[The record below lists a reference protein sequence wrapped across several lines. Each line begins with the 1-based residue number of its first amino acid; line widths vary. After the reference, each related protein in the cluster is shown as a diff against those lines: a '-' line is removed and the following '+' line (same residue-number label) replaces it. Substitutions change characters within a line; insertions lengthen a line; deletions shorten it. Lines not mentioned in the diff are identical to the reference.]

1 MSLFTH
7 GDDCIELRGQ
17 FRDPA
22 RAGLFGALGLNV
34 GNHTEHVASCGLTL
48 GMREYRIFLL
58 HDGLL
63 ANGSTFFR
71 CATDEE
77 AVDKADQ
84 ISNGKDYE
92 IW

>member
-1 MSLFTH
+1 MGTIASNYEGNSAIPL
-7 GDDCIELRGQ
+7 
-17 FRDPA
+17 
-22 RAGLFGALGLNV
+22 ALAYLGPFGLNV